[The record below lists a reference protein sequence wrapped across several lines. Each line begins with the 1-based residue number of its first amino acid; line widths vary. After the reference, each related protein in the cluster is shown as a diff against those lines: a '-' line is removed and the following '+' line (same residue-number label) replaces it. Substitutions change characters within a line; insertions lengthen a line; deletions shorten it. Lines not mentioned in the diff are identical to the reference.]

1 MRVQVN
7 LPHVLTLL
15 DESRHLVS
23 GVPEADRPLLYD
35 RFVSALTQQYPH
47 LLTQAQQQR
56 QDSRQQAAKAKAMDD
71 GPSHACAQVFAQRE
85 AAEQGGVDNK
95 QEPQEGGWGFNF
107 QLS

>member
-1 MRVQVN
+1 VN

-15 DESRHLVS
+15 DENRHLVS

-35 RFVSALTQQYPH
+35 RFISTLTQHHPH

-56 QDSRQQAAKAKAMDD
+56 QDSRQAAKAKAMDD
-71 GPSHACAQVFAQRE
+71 GPAHACAQVFAQRE
-85 AAEQGGVDNK
+85 AAEQGGEDKK